1 MIKKTLFLFVITLTA
16 LTTFAQ
22 KPEVISIKAPGDTT
36 VLFTVKTVSNNGTY
50 GPNHTSH
57 VLAIWITNSS
67 DQYITTLKL
76 CGSLNGA
83 PLYDKYRNKLFKW
96 KTYVPTLATP
106 PATADCIT
114 GASLD
119 VHTTHTVKWNGK
131 NVAGSYVPD
140 GDYNLWVELNET
152 NLSGNPTISIPFTK
166 GAANQHVTPAN
177 TIDFQNI
184 DLQYFYFAGLGIKS
198 LLGNTSV
205 SISPNPTADAT
216 NIELALT
223 KTSKVQI
230 SIFSVMGK
238 LVHRFNKSE
247 YEAGKH
253 YFIWNPKSSGVA
265 SGTYFVHVNVDQK
278 NQIFKLIVK

>member
-1 MIKKTLFLFVITLTA
+1 MIKKTLILFVFTLSTFIS
-16 LTTFAQ
+16 FAQ
-22 KPEVISIKAPGDTT
+22 KPEVITVKSPGDTT

-50 GPNHTSH
+50 DSPNYTSH

-76 CGSLNGA
+76 CGSLNGTTH
-83 PLYDKYRNKLFKW
+83 DKYRNKLFKW

-114 GASLD
+114 GATLLT
-119 VHTTHTVKWNGK
+119 HTTHTVKWNGK
-131 NVAGSYVPD
+131 NAAGSIVPD
-140 GDYNLWVELNET
+140 GDYNLWVEINET
-152 NLSGNPTISIPFTK
+152 NISGNPTISIPFTK
-166 GAANQHVTPAN
+166 GTTNQHITPAN

-184 DLQYFYFAGLGIKS
+184 DLQYFYFAGLGISS

-216 NIELALT
+216 NIELTLT
-223 KTSKVQI
+223 KAARVQI
-230 SIFSVMGK
+230 SIFSVVGK
-238 LVHRFNKSE
+238 LVHRFNTGTYSE
-247 YEAGKH
+247 GKH
-253 YFIWNPKSSGVA
+253 FFLWNPRESGVA
-265 SGTYFVHVNVDQK
+265 SGTYFVHVWVDQK